1 MSDYSIDL
9 ESLDGSVVQETIT
22 IDGDV
27 NPLAAPAPVDD
38 GTHRAKLIFKD
49 DSVEQKEIQ
58 RGANKGK
65 PFINMQFS
73 AQVLEEGTRN
83 NNKRVFGRVNTL
95 VFDGKSEMAYIIR
108 MALGDTPE
116 ARQYITSLNN
126 YVDLAKAF
134 KQVLS
139 GEPAVGITTQWVAS
153 RKVEDKNGNTVYEV
167 FIRGQK
173 NFPPDGNGGWQ
184 HVVIDKKTGQEVSAQ
199 VEIKA
204 YLVADGGNA

>member
-1 MSDYSIDL
+1 MSDFSIDL
-9 ESLDGSVVQETIT
+9 DSLDGSVIQEVIS

-38 GTHRAKLIFKD
+38 GTHRAKLLFKD
-49 DSVEQKEIQ
+49 DSTELKEIQ

-73 AQVLEEGTRN
+73 AQVLAEGTKN

-95 VFDGKSEMAYIIR
+95 VFEGKSEMAYIIR

-116 ARQYITSLNN
+116 ARQYIRELTN

-139 GEPAVGITTQWVAS
+139 GEPTVRVVTQWVAS
-153 RKVEDKNGNTVYEV
+153 RKTEDKNGNTVYEV
-167 FIRGQK
+167 FLRGQK
-173 NFPPDGNGGWQ
+173 NFPPREGGGYEN
-184 HVVIDKKTGQEVSAQ
+184 VVIDKKTGQEVSAQ

-204 YLVADGGNA
+204 YLADGAE